1 MAARADRLLHP
12 WTARPIS
19 GHRPSR
25 GARHTIMLGNNYFKI
40 RSRLGTAVY
49 ALSQLAEWSGVHPGR
64 ISMLRNLMANLK
76 DPFLFTVVGEVNAG
90 KSTLLNAL
98 FGQDFCSTNV
108 LPTTDRIAVFKY
120 GREAHEFDVSDDI
133 VEVYRPNDF
142 LRDFNIVDTPGT
154 NSIEASHQRIT
165 EQFIPL
171 ADLVIF
177 VFSVTNPWGATTWEL
192 LDRIHT
198 QWRKKIVFVLQQ
210 CDLRTDEEVTAI
222 LEHLRRTAALRFK
235 RQFPT
240 FAVSARNAFLAKTS
254 GLDKE
259 RLWKESH
266 IAPLEQYIS
275 DVVESSE
282 TRLIK
287 LINAWRG
294 ACYVLGEVKDR
305 LLTASEI
312 IRADNEL
319 LSGLESAA
327 SHQED
332 RTQGKFEPLFDALDK
347 TYMAAG
353 LQAEPLLHARLGIFT
368 SLSPSVKTPG
378 EIEDLIFATT
388 MKAVRR
394 NVMGASAAVEDD
406 VVQLW
411 ERLSGELQEHFNLK
425 LSVGESGDPDWT
437 NARQRIVTDMETA
450 TSALIK
456 DLRIASDLRKLF
468 RQRCTG
474 MWSFFLL
481 ALGSFGIGG
490 FLQWRGIQPANI
502 IFMGV
507 AALFLLCAA
516 VFGHFLVKRIRR
528 LYEERHTSQREA
540 LAAAQRSTFRQG
552 VTAFYQDFVRLFEPL
567 RRVCQE
573 HRSKYEPQLNSIEQ
587 LEGTLGEIERVL
599 APVEKALS
607 ERGPQ

>member
-1 MAARADRLLHP
+1 
-12 WTARPIS
+12 
-19 GHRPSR
+19 
-25 GARHTIMLGNNYFKI
+25 MLGNNYFKI

-76 DPFLFTVVGEVNAG
+76 DPFLFTVVGEVKAG

-120 GREAHEFDVSDDI
+120 GREPHEFDVSEDI

-154 NSIEASHQRIT
+154 NSIEARHQRIT

-198 QWRKKIVFVLQQ
+198 QWRKKIIFVLQQ
-210 CDLRTDEEVTAI
+210 CDLRTEEEVTAI

-240 FAVSARNAFLAKTS
+240 FTVSARNAFLAKTS

-259 RLWKESH
+259 RLWRESH

-294 ACYVLGEVKDR
+294 TCYVLGEVKER
-305 LLTASEI
+305 LVTASEI

-327 SHQED
+327 AHQEA
-332 RTQGKFEPLFDALDK
+332 RTQGKYDALFDALDK

-353 LQAEPLLHARLGIFT
+353 LQAEPLLHSRLGILT
-368 SLSPSVKTPG
+368 SLSPSTKTPG
-378 EIEDLIFATT
+378 QIEDLIFATT

-394 NVMGASAAVEDD
+394 NVASAAAAVQDD

-437 NARQRIVTDMETA
+437 NARQRIVNDMETA

-456 DLRIASDLRKLF
+456 DLHIATDLRALF
-468 RQRCTG
+468 LRRCAG
-474 MWSFFLL
+474 MWTFFLL
-481 ALGSFGIGG
+481 ALASLGAGG
-490 FLQWRGIQPANI
+490 FLHWRGIEPANI
-502 IFMGV
+502 ICLGIS
-507 AALFLLCAA
+507 ALFLLSSA
-516 VFGHFLVKRIRR
+516 VFGHFMVKRIRR
-528 LYEERHTSQREA
+528 LYEDRHSSQRQA
-540 LAAAQRSTFRQG
+540 LAQAQLSTFKRG
-552 VTAFYQDFVRLFEPL
+552 INSFYQDFVRLFEPL

-573 HRSKYEPQLNSIEQ
+573 HRSKYEPQLNTIEQ
-587 LEGTLGEIERVL
+587 LESTLGDIERVL
-599 APVEKALS
+599 APVEKALA
-607 ERGPQ
+607 ERANQQATA